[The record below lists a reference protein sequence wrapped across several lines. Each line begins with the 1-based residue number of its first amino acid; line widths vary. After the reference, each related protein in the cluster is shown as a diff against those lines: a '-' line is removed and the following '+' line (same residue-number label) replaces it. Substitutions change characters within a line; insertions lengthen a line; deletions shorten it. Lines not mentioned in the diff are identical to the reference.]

1 MIGFRRQHHLA
12 VSLWP
17 LTLAL
22 LLGAALRLYRL
33 GANSLWIDEFSTLEL
48 ARHSAADILRLSS
61 SANFIPPL
69 YFLLVHGAL
78 QLLGES
84 EVTLRLWS
92 AVAGIATIPVVWLLT
107 RDMTG
112 SGPTGDLAATL
123 LAISP
128 LHLWYSQEARP
139 YSLLLFFGCCSLL
152 ALQRAART
160 NSMWY
165 WVLFSVSSALAF
177 LTHTTAVMLGAV
189 AWIWVLW
196 TPRRRHLIRPLLISS
211 LAAVLLC
218 TPSILAI
225 TGAFAAT
232 HGTFHTAPRAITGLE
247 LPYTLF
253 TFIAGYSF
261 GPSPREIQDFGALA
275 ALRNSPFQSAIA
287 GAALLA
293 ILLILWL
300 NRRAMV
306 PFLVLLATSLAGVF
320 ALAALS
326 GKPYNVRYTL
336 PGLIGFLVSMTI
348 AGRTLKPR
356 VRALALAVPVGIAAI
371 ADAQWFWVSRY
382 WKEDTRA
389 AVTLLRDRVRPGA
402 YVAVA
407 PSYSIPVL
415 QYYARQAEADL
426 RFIPAAGGS
435 GYQTKGSPEALVL
448 TRLHHVP
455 DWRALRAGFIGQRE
469 SGLVQRRVPGY
480 DMLLRP
486 AAINP

>member
-1 MIGFRRQHHLA
+1 
-12 VSLWP
+12 
-17 LTLAL
+17 LTLVL
-22 LLGAALRLYRL
+22 LLGSVLRLYRL
-33 GANSLWIDEFSTLEL
+33 GANSLWIDEFSTLDL
-48 ARHSAADILRLSS
+48 ARHSPADILRLSS

-78 QLLGES
+78 QVLGES
-84 EVTLRLWS
+84 EVALRLWS

-112 SGPTGDLAATL
+112 SRPTADFAATL

-152 ALQRAART
+152 ALQRAAQT
-160 NSMWY
+160 NSMSY
-165 WVLFSVSSALAF
+165 WILFTVSSALAF
-177 LTHTTAVMLGAV
+177 LTHTTAVILGAV

-196 TPRRRHLIRPLLISS
+196 TPGKRHLIRPLFISS

-218 TPSILAI
+218 TPSVLAI

-253 TFIAGYSF
+253 TYIGGYSF

-275 ALRNSPFQSAIA
+275 ALRNNPFQSAIA

-293 ILLILWL
+293 VLLILWL
-300 NRRAMV
+300 NRRATMV
-306 PFLVLLATSLAGVF
+306 PFLVLLAISLAGVF

-371 ADAQWFWVSRY
+371 GDAQWFWVSRY

-402 YVAVA
+402 SVAVA

-415 QYYARQAEADL
+415 QYYALQAGADL
-426 RFIPAAGGS
+426 RFISAEGGS
-435 GYQTKGSPEALVL
+435 GQQTKGSPDALVL

-486 AAINP
+486 APINP